1 MSSFRKLVLCA
12 VLLVM
17 SLWTVASAGATVAT
31 VTGGPNFTGAATS
44 ASLFKNH
51 NSGKIF
57 SCTGALLV
65 NGSAAASTS
74 GSIPPG
80 FRVGTVTPAVNGCN
94 IVGGLT
100 ITVAC
105 QPAAFV
111 VTGLTVAGHTPGA
124 ITGISCHL
132 FVTSQT
138 ACRKHI
144 VGSTGARFVNGPAR
158 IILDSAHQNLSRVN
172 STNGAGGA
180 CAVLPNDASAR
191 WTNPTGG
198 DLQFNLTPTNLTLNV
213 TP

>member
-1 MSSFRKLVLCA
+1 MSYLRKLLLC
-12 VLLVM
+12 VGLLTTP
-17 SLWTVASAGATVAT
+17 LWSAASAGAAVAT
-31 VTGGPNFTGAATS
+31 VTGGPNFTGTATT

-51 NSGKIF
+51 TSGKTF
-57 SCTGALLV
+57 SCTSTTLT
-65 NGSAAASTS
+65 NGSAVSAAGT
-74 GSIPPG
+74 IPPG
-80 FRVGTVTPAVNGCN
+80 FRVGTVTPAVSGCV

-100 ITVAC
+100 ISVAC

-132 FVTSQT
+132 FLTSQT

-191 WTNPTGG
+191 WTNTVGS